1 MEYIFKSLEYGIVP
15 TLIVLAYLLVTRY
28 FDSKKELKKLEKE
41 KEEAKRTVKIN
52 AEILDAFNEL
62 NTFLKH
68 ITKDIVKI
76 ENDKCV
82 AAIKSSF
89 RSMNFG
95 LTRFATFTIINNNI
109 DVNSNTIKDNIFAT
123 VEAEYLTV
131 YNELLLYKD
140 DDKFVADYM
149 KSEWKE
155 QLAKDMISIIFNK
168 ELTKEQRIYNV
179 HNKLGINIAKYAN
192 YVNNKYI
199 ADND

>member
-1 MEYIFKSLEYGIVP
+1 MEYIFRSLEYGIVP
-15 TLIVLAYLLVTRY
+15 TLIVLTYLLVTRY
-28 FDSKKELKKLEKE
+28 FDNKKELKKLEKE
-41 KEEAKRTVKIN
+41 EEEAKRTVKIN

-62 NTFLKH
+62 NTYLKH

-109 DVNSNTIKDNIFAT
+109 DVNSDTIKDNILST
-123 VEAEYLTV
+123 IEAEYITV
-131 YNELLLYKD
+131 YNELLLYRD

-149 KSEWKE
+149 KGEWKE
-155 QLAKDMISIIFNK
+155 QLAKDMINIIFNK
-168 ELTKEQRIYNV
+168 ELTKEQRIYNIT
-179 HNKLGINIAKYAN
+179 NKLGINIAKYSN
-192 YVNNKYI
+192 YINNKYI
-199 ADND
+199 EKC

>member
-1 MEYIFKSLEYGIVP
+1 MEYIFRSLEYGIVP

-28 FDSKKELKKLEKE
+28 FDNKKELKKLEKE
-41 KEEAKRTVKIN
+41 QEEAKRTVKIN

-62 NTFLKH
+62 NTYLKH

-76 ENDKCV
+76 ESDKCV

-109 DVNSNTIKDNIFAT
+109 DVNSETIKDNILAT
-123 VEAEYLTV
+123 IEAEYITV
-131 YNELLLYKD
+131 YNELLLYRD

-149 KSEWKE
+149 KIEWKE
-155 QLAKDMISIIFNK
+155 ELAKDMIGIIFNR
-168 ELTKEQRIYNV
+168 ELTKEQRIYNIT
-179 HNKLGINIAKYAN
+179 NKLGINLAKYSN
-192 YVNNKYI
+192 YINNKYI
-199 ADND
+199 EK

>member
-1 MEYIFKSLEYGIVP
+1 MEFIFRSLEYGIVP

-28 FDSKKELKKLEKE
+28 FDSKKELKKLEE
-41 KEEAKRTVKIN
+41 EEEEAKRTVKIN

-62 NTFLKH
+62 NTYLKH

-76 ENDKCV
+76 ESDKCV

-109 DVNSNTIKDNIFAT
+109 DVNSDTIKDNILAT
-123 VEAEYLTV
+123 IEAEYITV
-131 YNELLLYKD
+131 YNELLLYRD

-149 KSEWKE
+149 KIEWKE
-155 QLAKDMISIIFNK
+155 QLAKDMINIIFNK
-168 ELTKEQRIYNV
+168 ELTKEQRIYNIT
-179 HNKLGINIAKYAN
+179 NKLGINIAKYSN
-192 YVNNKYI
+192 YINNKYI
-199 ADND
+199 EK

>member
-1 MEYIFKSLEYGIVP
+1 MEYIFRSLEYGIVP

-41 KEEAKRTVKIN
+41 EEEAKRTVKIN

-62 NTFLKH
+62 NTYLKH

-109 DVNSNTIKDNIFAT
+109 DVNSETIKDNILST
-123 VEAEYLTV
+123 IEAEYITV
-131 YNELLLYKD
+131 YNELLLYRD

-149 KSEWKE
+149 KSQWKE
-155 QLAKDMISIIFNK
+155 QLAKDMIGIIFNR
-168 ELTKEQRIYNV
+168 ELTKEQRIYNIT
-179 HNKLGINIAKYAN
+179 NKLGINIAKYSN
-192 YVNNKYI
+192 YINNKYI
-199 ADND
+199 EK

>member
-1 MEYIFKSLEYGIVP
+1 MEYIFRSLEYGIVP

-28 FDSKKELKKLEKE
+28 FDSKKELKRLEKE
-41 KEEAKRTVKIN
+41 QEEAKRTVKIN

-62 NTFLKH
+62 NTYLKH

-109 DVNSNTIKDNIFAT
+109 DVNSETIKDNILST
-123 VEAEYLTV
+123 IEAEYITV
-131 YNELLLYKD
+131 YNELLLYRD

-149 KSEWKE
+149 KSQWKE

-168 ELTKEQRIYNV
+168 ELTKEQRIYNIT
-179 HNKLGINIAKYAN
+179 NKLGINIAKYSN
-192 YVNNKYI
+192 YINNKYI
-199 ADND
+199 EK

>member
-1 MEYIFKSLEYGIVP
+1 MEYIFRSLEYGIVP

-28 FDSKKELKKLEKE
+28 FDNKKELKKLEKE
-41 KEEAKRTVKIN
+41 EEEAKRTVKIN

-62 NTFLKH
+62 NTYLKH

-109 DVNSNTIKDNIFAT
+109 DVNSETIKDNILST
-123 VEAEYLTV
+123 IEAEYISV
-131 YNELLLYKD
+131 YNELLLYRD

-149 KSEWKE
+149 KGEW
-155 QLAKDMISIIFNK
+155 
-168 ELTKEQRIYNV
+168 
-179 HNKLGINIAKYAN
+179 
-192 YVNNKYI
+192 
-199 ADND
+199 

>member
-1 MEYIFKSLEYGIVP
+1 MEYIFRSLEYGIVP

-28 FDSKKELKKLEKE
+28 FDNKKELKKLEKE
-41 KEEAKRTVKIN
+41 QEEAKRTVKIN

-62 NTFLKH
+62 NTYLKH

-76 ENDKCV
+76 ESDKCV

-109 DVNSNTIKDNIFAT
+109 DNNSETIRDNIKAT
-123 VEAEYLTV
+123 IDAEYLSI
-131 YNELLLYKD
+131 YNELILYRD
-140 DDKFVADYM
+140 DDKFVCDYM
-149 KSEWKE
+149 KEEWKNE
-155 QLAKDMISIIFNK
+155 LEKDMTSIIFSR
-168 ELTKEQRIYNV
+168 EMTKEQKIYNV
-179 HNKLGINIAKYAN
+179 HNKLGISIAKYTS

-199 ADND
+199 EK

>member
-1 MEYIFKSLEYGIVP
+1 MDYIFRSLEYGIVP
-15 TLIVLAYLLVTRY
+15 TLIVLTYLLVTRY
-28 FDSKKELKKLEKE
+28 FDSKKELRRLEKE

-68 ITKDIVKI
+68 ITKDIVKV
-76 ENDKCV
+76 ENDKCI

-109 DVNSNTIKDNIFAT
+109 DVNSGTIKDNIIAT

-131 YNELLLYKD
+131 YNELLFYKD
-140 DDKFVADYM
+140 DDNFVADYM

-155 QLAKDMISIIFNK
+155 ELVKDMVSIIFNK
-168 ELTKEQRIYNV
+168 ELSKEQRIYNV
-179 HNKLGINIAKYAN
+179 HNKLGINIAKYSN

-199 ADND
+199 EK

>member
-1 MEYIFKSLEYGIVP
+1 MEFIFRSLEYGIVP
-15 TLIVLAYLLVTRY
+15 TLIVLTYLLVTRY

-41 KEEAKRTVKIN
+41 EEEAKRTVKIN

-62 NTFLKH
+62 NTYLKH

-76 ENDKCV
+76 ESDKCV

-109 DVNSNTIKDNIFAT
+109 DVNSDTIKDNIIAT
-123 VEAEYLTV
+123 IEAEYITV
-131 YNELLLYKD
+131 YNELLLYRD

-149 KSEWKE
+149 KIEWKE
-155 QLAKDMISIIFNK
+155 QLAKDMINIIFNK
-168 ELTKEQRIYNV
+168 ELTKEQRIYNIT
-179 HNKLGINIAKYAN
+179 NKLGINIAKYSN
-192 YVNNKYI
+192 YINNKYI
-199 ADND
+199 EK

>member
-1 MEYIFKSLEYGIVP
+1 MEYIFRSLEYGIVP

-41 KEEAKRTVKIN
+41 EEEAKRTVKIN

-62 NTFLKH
+62 NTYLKH

-109 DVNSNTIKDNIFAT
+109 DVNSETIKDNILST
-123 VEAEYLTV
+123 IEAEYITV
-131 YNELLLYKD
+131 YNELLLYRD

-149 KSEWKE
+149 KGEWKE
-155 QLAKDMISIIFNK
+155 QLAKDMISIIFNR
-168 ELTKEQRIYNV
+168 ELTKEQRIYNIT
-179 HNKLGINIAKYAN
+179 NKLGINIAKYSN
-192 YVNNKYI
+192 YINNKYI
-199 ADND
+199 EK

>member
-1 MEYIFKSLEYGIVP
+1 MEYIFRSLEYGIVT

-28 FDSKKELKKLEKE
+28 FDNKKELKKLEKE
-41 KEEAKRTVKIN
+41 QEEAKRTVKIN

-62 NTFLKH
+62 NTYLKH

-109 DVNSNTIKDNIFAT
+109 DVNSETIKDNILST
-123 VEAEYLTV
+123 IEAEYITV
-131 YNELLLYKD
+131 YNELLLYRD

-149 KSEWKE
+149 KSQWKE
-155 QLAKDMISIIFNK
+155 QLAKDMIGIIFNK
-168 ELTKEQRIYNV
+168 ELTKEQRIYNIT
-179 HNKLGINIAKYAN
+179 NKLGINIAKYSN
-192 YVNNKYI
+192 YINNKYI
-199 ADND
+199 EK

>member
-1 MEYIFKSLEYGIVP
+1 MEYIFRSLEYGIVT

-28 FDSKKELKKLEKE
+28 FDNKKELKKLEKE
-41 KEEAKRTVKIN
+41 QEEAKRTVKIN

-62 NTFLKH
+62 NTYLKH

-109 DVNSNTIKDNIFAT
+109 DVNSETIKDNILST
-123 VEAEYLTV
+123 IEAEYITV
-131 YNELLLYKD
+131 YNELLLYRD

-149 KSEWKE
+149 KSQWKE
-155 QLAKDMISIIFNK
+155 QLAKDMIGIIFNK
-168 ELTKEQRIYNV
+168 ELTKEQRIYNIT
-179 HNKLGINIAKYAN
+179 NKLSINIAKDTKYI
-192 YVNNKYI
+192 NNKYI
-199 ADND
+199 EK

>member
-1 MEYIFKSLEYGIVP
+1 MDYIFRSLEYGIVP
-15 TLIVLAYLLVTRY
+15 TLIVLTYLLVTRY
-28 FDSKKELKKLEKE
+28 FDSKKELRRLEKE

-62 NTFLKH
+62 NTYLKH
-68 ITKDIVKI
+68 ITKDIVKV
-76 ENDKCV
+76 ENDKCI

-109 DVNSNTIKDNIFAT
+109 DVNSDTIKDNIIAT

-131 YNELLLYKD
+131 YNELLFYKD
-140 DDKFVADYM
+140 DDNFVADYM

-155 QLAKDMISIIFNK
+155 ELVKDMVSIIFNK
-168 ELTKEQRIYNV
+168 ELSKEQRIYNV
-179 HNKLGINIAKYAN
+179 HNKLGINIAKYSN

-199 ADND
+199 EK

>member
-1 MEYIFKSLEYGIVP
+1 MEYIFRSLEYGIVP

-41 KEEAKRTVKIN
+41 EEEAKRTVKIN

-62 NTFLKH
+62 NTYLKH

-109 DVNSNTIKDNIFAT
+109 DVNSETIKDNILST
-123 VEAEYLTV
+123 IEAEYITV
-131 YNELLLYKD
+131 YNELLLYRD

-149 KSEWKE
+149 KGEWKE

-168 ELTKEQRIYNV
+168 ELTKEQRIYNIT
-179 HNKLGINIAKYAN
+179 NKLGINIAKYSN
-192 YVNNKYI
+192 YINNKYI
-199 ADND
+199 EK

>member
-1 MEYIFKSLEYGIVP
+1 MEYIFRSLEYGIVP

-41 KEEAKRTVKIN
+41 EEEAKRTVKIN

-62 NTFLKH
+62 NTYLKH

-109 DVNSNTIKDNIFAT
+109 DVNSETIKDNILST
-123 VEAEYLTV
+123 IEAEYITV
-131 YNELLLYKD
+131 YNELLLYRD

-155 QLAKDMISIIFNK
+155 QLAKDMIGIIFNK
-168 ELTKEQRIYNV
+168 ELTKEQRIYNIT
-179 HNKLGINIAKYAN
+179 NKLGINIAKYSN
-192 YVNNKYI
+192 YINNKYI
-199 ADND
+199 EK

>member
-1 MEYIFKSLEYGIVP
+1 MEYIFRSLEYGIVP

-28 FDSKKELKKLEKE
+28 FDNKKELKKLEKE
-41 KEEAKRTVKIN
+41 QEEAKRTVKIN

-62 NTFLKH
+62 NTYLKH

-76 ENDKCV
+76 ESDKCV

-109 DVNSNTIKDNIFAT
+109 DVNSDTIKDNILAT
-123 VEAEYLTV
+123 IEAEYITV
-131 YNELLLYKD
+131 YNELLLYRD

-149 KSEWKE
+149 KGEWKE
-155 QLAKDMISIIFNK
+155 QLAKDMIGIIFNR
-168 ELTKEQRIYNV
+168 ELTKEQRIYNIT
-179 HNKLGINIAKYAN
+179 NKLGINIAKYSN
-192 YVNNKYI
+192 YINNKYI
-199 ADND
+199 EK

>member
-1 MEYIFKSLEYGIVP
+1 MEYIFRSLEYGIVP

-28 FDSKKELKKLEKE
+28 FDNKKELKKLEKE
-41 KEEAKRTVKIN
+41 QEEAKRTVKIN

-62 NTFLKH
+62 NTYLKH

-95 LTRFATFTIINNNI
+95 LTRFAIFTIINNNI
-109 DVNSNTIKDNIFAT
+109 DVNSDTIKDNILST
-123 VEAEYLTV
+123 IEAEYITV
-131 YNELLLYKD
+131 YNELLLYRD

-149 KSEWKE
+149 KGEWKE
-155 QLAKDMISIIFNK
+155 QLAKDMIGIIFNR
-168 ELTKEQRIYNV
+168 ELTKEQRIYNIT
-179 HNKLGINIAKYAN
+179 NKLGINIAKYSN
-192 YVNNKYI
+192 YINNKYI
-199 ADND
+199 EK

>member
-1 MEYIFKSLEYGIVP
+1 MEYIFRSLEYGIVP

-28 FDSKKELKKLEKE
+28 FDNKKELKKLEKE
-41 KEEAKRTVKIN
+41 EEEAKRTVKIN

-62 NTFLKH
+62 NTYLKH
-68 ITKDIVKI
+68 ITKDIIKI

-109 DVNSNTIKDNIFAT
+109 DVNSETIKDNILST
-123 VEAEYLTV
+123 IEAEYITV
-131 YNELLLYKD
+131 YNELLLYRD

-149 KSEWKE
+149 KGEWKE
-155 QLAKDMISIIFNK
+155 QLAKDMISIIFNR
-168 ELTKEQRIYNV
+168 ELTKEQRIYNIT
-179 HNKLGINIAKYAN
+179 NKLGINIAKYSN
-192 YVNNKYI
+192 YINNKYI
-199 ADND
+199 EK

>member
-1 MEYIFKSLEYGIVP
+1 MEYILESFQYGIVP
-15 TLIVLAYLLVTRY
+15 TLIVLTYLLVTRY
-28 FDSKKELKKLEKE
+28 FDNKKELRRLDKE

-62 NTFLKH
+62 NTYLKH
-68 ITKDIVKI
+68 ITKDIVKA
-76 ENDKCV
+76 ENDKCI

-109 DVNSNTIKDNIFAT
+109 DVNSNTIKDNINTT
-123 VEAEYLTV
+123 VEAEYLNV
-131 YNELLLYKD
+131 YNELVLYRD
-140 DDKFVADYM
+140 DDKLVADYM
-149 KSEWKE
+149 KVEWKDK
-155 QLAKDMISIIFNK
+155 LIKDMTEIIFNK

-179 HNKLGINIAKYAN
+179 HNKLGIDITKYLN

-199 ADND
+199 EK

>member
-1 MEYIFKSLEYGIVP
+1 MEYIFRSLEYGIVP

-28 FDSKKELKKLEKE
+28 FDNKKELKKLEKE
-41 KEEAKRTVKIN
+41 EEEAKRTVKIN

-62 NTFLKH
+62 NTYLKH

-76 ENDKCV
+76 ESDKCV

-109 DVNSNTIKDNIFAT
+109 DVNSETIKDNILST
-123 VEAEYLTV
+123 IEAEYITV
-131 YNELLLYKD
+131 YNELLLYRD

-149 KSEWKE
+149 KGEWKE

-168 ELTKEQRIYNV
+168 ELTKEQRIYNIT
-179 HNKLGINIAKYAN
+179 NKLGINIAKYSN
-192 YVNNKYI
+192 YINNKYI
-199 ADND
+199 EK

>member
-1 MEYIFKSLEYGIVP
+1 MEYIFRSLEYGIVP

-28 FDSKKELKKLEKE
+28 FDNKKELKKLEKE
-41 KEEAKRTVKIN
+41 QEEAKRTVKIN

-62 NTFLKH
+62 NTYLKH

-76 ENDKCV
+76 ESDKCV

-109 DVNSNTIKDNIFAT
+109 DVNSDTIKDNILAT
-123 VEAEYLTV
+123 IEAEYITV
-131 YNELLLYKD
+131 YNELLLYRD

-149 KSEWKE
+149 KGEWKE
-155 QLAKDMISIIFNK
+155 QLAKDMISIIFNR
-168 ELTKEQRIYNV
+168 ELTKEQRIYNIT
-179 HNKLGINIAKYAN
+179 NKLGINIAKYSN
-192 YVNNKYI
+192 YINNKYI
-199 ADND
+199 EK

>member
-1 MEYIFKSLEYGIVP
+1 MEYIFRSLEYGIVP

-41 KEEAKRTVKIN
+41 EEEAKRTVKIN

-62 NTFLKH
+62 NTYLKH

-76 ENDKCV
+76 ESDKCV

-109 DVNSNTIKDNIFAT
+109 DVNSDTIKDNILAT
-123 VEAEYLTV
+123 IEAEYITV
-131 YNELLLYKD
+131 YNELLLYRD

-149 KSEWKE
+149 KGEWKE
-155 QLAKDMISIIFNK
+155 ELAKDMIGIIFNR
-168 ELTKEQRIYNV
+168 ELTKEQRIYNIT
-179 HNKLGINIAKYAN
+179 NKLGINIAKYSN
-192 YVNNKYI
+192 YINNKYI
-199 ADND
+199 EK

>member
-1 MEYIFKSLEYGIVP
+1 MEYIFRSLEYGIVP

-28 FDSKKELKKLEKE
+28 FDNKKELKKLEKE
-41 KEEAKRTVKIN
+41 EEEAKRTVKIN

-62 NTFLKH
+62 NTYLKH

-109 DVNSNTIKDNIFAT
+109 DVNSETIKDNILST
-123 VEAEYLTV
+123 IEAEYITV
-131 YNELLLYKD
+131 YNELLLYRD

-155 QLAKDMISIIFNK
+155 QLAKDMIGIIFNR
-168 ELTKEQRIYNV
+168 ELTKEQRIYNIT
-179 HNKLGINIAKYAN
+179 NKLGINIAKYSN
-192 YVNNKYI
+192 YINNKYI
-199 ADND
+199 EK

>member
-1 MEYIFKSLEYGIVP
+1 MEYIFRSLEYGIVP

-28 FDSKKELKKLEKE
+28 FDNKKELKKLEKE
-41 KEEAKRTVKIN
+41 QEEAKRTVKIN

-62 NTFLKH
+62 NTYLKH

-109 DVNSNTIKDNIFAT
+109 DVNSDTIKDNILAT
-123 VEAEYLTV
+123 IEAEYITV
-131 YNELLLYKD
+131 YNELLLYRD

-149 KSEWKE
+149 KGEWKE
-155 QLAKDMISIIFNK
+155 QLAKDMIGIIFNR
-168 ELTKEQRIYNV
+168 ELTKEQRIYNIT
-179 HNKLGINIAKYAN
+179 NKLGINIAKYSN
-192 YVNNKYI
+192 YINNKYI
-199 ADND
+199 EK

>member
-1 MEYIFKSLEYGIVP
+1 MEYIFRSLEYGIVP

-28 FDSKKELKKLEKE
+28 FDNKKELKKLEKE
-41 KEEAKRTVKIN
+41 EEEAKRTVKIN

-62 NTFLKH
+62 NTYLKH

-109 DVNSNTIKDNIFAT
+109 DVNSETIKDNILAT
-123 VEAEYLTV
+123 IEAEYITV
-131 YNELLLYKD
+131 YNELLLYRD

-149 KSEWKE
+149 KGEWKE
-155 QLAKDMISIIFNK
+155 QLAKDMIGIIFNR
-168 ELTKEQRIYNV
+168 ELTKEQRIYNIT
-179 HNKLGINIAKYAN
+179 NKLGINIAKYSN
-192 YVNNKYI
+192 YINNKYI
-199 ADND
+199 EK

>member
-1 MEYIFKSLEYGIVP
+1 MEYIFRSLEYGIVP

-28 FDSKKELKKLEKE
+28 FDNKKELKKLEKE
-41 KEEAKRTVKIN
+41 EEEAKRTVKIN

-62 NTFLKH
+62 NTYLKH

-109 DVNSNTIKDNIFAT
+109 DVNSETIKDNILST
-123 VEAEYLTV
+123 IEAEYITV
-131 YNELLLYKD
+131 YNELLLYRD

-149 KSEWKE
+149 KGEWKE
-155 QLAKDMISIIFNK
+155 QLAKDMINIIFNK
-168 ELTKEQRIYNV
+168 ELTKEQRIYNIT
-179 HNKLGINIAKYAN
+179 NKLGINIAKYSN
-192 YVNNKYI
+192 YINNKYI
-199 ADND
+199 EKC

>member
-1 MEYIFKSLEYGIVP
+1 MEFIFRSLEYGIVP

-28 FDSKKELKKLEKE
+28 FDSKKELKKLEE
-41 KEEAKRTVKIN
+41 EEEEAKRTVKIN

-62 NTFLKH
+62 NTYLKH

-76 ENDKCV
+76 ESDKCV

-109 DVNSNTIKDNIFAT
+109 DVNSDTIKDNIIAT
-123 VEAEYLTV
+123 IEAEYITV
-131 YNELLLYKD
+131 YNELLLYRD

-149 KSEWKE
+149 KIEWKE
-155 QLAKDMISIIFNK
+155 QLAKDMINIIFNK
-168 ELTKEQRIYNV
+168 ELTKEQRIYNIT
-179 HNKLGINIAKYAN
+179 NKLGINIAKYSN
-192 YVNNKYI
+192 YINNKYI
-199 ADND
+199 EK

>member
-1 MEYIFKSLEYGIVP
+1 MEYIFRSLEYGIVP

-28 FDSKKELKKLEKE
+28 FDNKKELKKLEKE

-62 NTFLKH
+62 NTYLKH

-109 DVNSNTIKDNIFAT
+109 DVNSETIKDNILAT
-123 VEAEYLTV
+123 IEAEYITV
-131 YNELLLYKD
+131 YNELLLYRD

-149 KSEWKE
+149 KGEWKE
-155 QLAKDMISIIFNK
+155 QLAKDMIGIIFNR
-168 ELTKEQRIYNV
+168 ELTKEQRIYNIT
-179 HNKLGINIAKYAN
+179 NKLGINIAKYSN
-192 YVNNKYI
+192 YINNKYI
-199 ADND
+199 EK

>member
-1 MEYIFKSLEYGIVP
+1 MEYIFRSLEYGIVP

-41 KEEAKRTVKIN
+41 EEEAKRTVKIN

-62 NTFLKH
+62 NTYLKH

-109 DVNSNTIKDNIFAT
+109 DVNSETIKDNILST
-123 VEAEYLTV
+123 IEAEYITV
-131 YNELLLYKD
+131 YNELLLYRD

-149 KSEWKE
+149 KGEWKE
-155 QLAKDMISIIFNK
+155 QLAKDMINIIFNR
-168 ELTKEQRIYNV
+168 ELTKEQRIYNIT
-179 HNKLGINIAKYAN
+179 NKLGINIAKYSN
-192 YVNNKYI
+192 YINNKYI
-199 ADND
+199 EK

>member
-28 FDSKKELKKLEKE
+28 FDSKKELKRLEKE
-41 KEEAKRTVKIN
+41 QEEAKRTVKIN

-62 NTFLKH
+62 NTYLKH

-76 ENDKCV
+76 ESDKCV

-109 DVNSNTIKDNIFAT
+109 ENNSDTIRDNIKAT
-123 VEAEYLTV
+123 VDAEYLNV
-131 YNELLLYKD
+131 YNELILYRD
-140 DDKFVADYM
+140 GESFVCDYM
-149 KSEWKE
+149 KESWKDE
-155 QLAKDMISIIFNK
+155 IVKDMTSIIFNK
-168 ELTKEQRIYNV
+168 SLSKEQKIYNI
-179 HNKLGINIAKYAN
+179 HNKLGINIAQYTSF
-192 YVNNKYI
+192 VNNKYI
-199 ADND
+199 EK

>member
-1 MEYIFKSLEYGIVP
+1 MEYIFRSLEYGIVP
-15 TLIVLAYLLVTRY
+15 TLIVLTYLLVTRY
-28 FDSKKELKKLEKE
+28 FDNKKELKKLEKE
-41 KEEAKRTVKIN
+41 EEEAKRTVKIN

-62 NTFLKH
+62 NTYLKH

-109 DVNSNTIKDNIFAT
+109 DVNSDTIKDNILST
-123 VEAEYLTV
+123 IEAEYITV
-131 YNELLLYKD
+131 YNELLLYRD

-149 KSEWKE
+149 KGEWKE
-155 QLAKDMISIIFNK
+155 QLAKDMIGIIFNK
-168 ELTKEQRIYNV
+168 ELTKEQRIYNIT
-179 HNKLGINIAKYAN
+179 NKLGINIAKYSN
-192 YVNNKYI
+192 YINNKYI
-199 ADND
+199 EK